1 MPPPAMIEL
10 LQFRH
15 SPYNEKVRWALDL
28 KRVPH
33 VRRSLLPGPHLR
45 TVRAL
50 TGRTTTPVLR
60 AGETVIDGSAAWVA
74 DTATDFASFMDPY
87 GY

>member
-1 MPPPAMIEL
+1 MIEL

-33 VRRSLLPGPHLR
+33 SPPQP
-45 TVRAL
+45 A
-50 TGRTTTPVLR
+50 
-60 AGETVIDGSAAWVA
+60 AGAAH
-74 DTATDFASFMDPY
+74 
-87 GY
+87 GQR